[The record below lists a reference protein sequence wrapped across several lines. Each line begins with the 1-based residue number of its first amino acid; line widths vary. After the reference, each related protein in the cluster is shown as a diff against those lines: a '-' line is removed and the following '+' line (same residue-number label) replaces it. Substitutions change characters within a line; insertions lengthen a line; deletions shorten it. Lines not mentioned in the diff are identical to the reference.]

1 MGSAYGQGIPPVN
14 NSTYAVPPAEPNMPS
29 ATPLSLSVATP
40 VSFSFAI
47 PVGMSASTTLS
58 LPVTTPVSLPVAT
71 SVSFSLT
78 TPASFS
84 AATPVSLPTASKL
97 RVSEPAYKV
106 NPGPL
111 LAAAIMIGYGAAT
124 FHVRPL
130 HDLDL
135 STRHEIREDNSG
147 FHTTIDNYLQYS
159 PILGVYALNA
169 LGIHGE
175 HNFKDRTIILGMSSL
190 FVCGTVTGLKTLTHR
205 ERPDGSAANSFP
217 SGHTATAFMSA
228 EFMRMEYKRAS
239 PWIAVGGY
247 MAATATGVLRM
258 YNNRH
263 WLSDVVA
270 GAGVGILSTQA
281 AFWLYPKIQKGFSGK
296 GNTSTMVVPTYDAGT
311 KSAGLSLL
319 YIH

>member
-1 MGSAYGQGIPPVN
+1 MSRMTLVRKNSLSTELFYYFVVITLYLMKIYGLQLLMLLVAARSSYGQTIASVN
-14 NSTYAVPPAEPNMPS
+14 EDTVMHVRSMENA
-29 ATPLSLSVATP
+29 
-40 VSFSFAI
+40 
-47 PVGMSASTTLS
+47 
-58 LPVTTPVSLPVAT
+58 LPV
-71 SVSFSLT
+71 LT
-78 TPASFS
+78 FPTDIPKEDPERLRLS
-84 AATPVSLPTASKL
+84 AMPTY
-97 RVSEPAYKV
+97 RV
-106 NPGPL
+106 NPTPI
-111 LAAAIMIGYGAAT
+111 LASAIMIGYGAAT

-135 STRHEIREDNSG
+135 STKHEIREDNSR

-159 PILGVYALNA
+159 PIFGVYALNA
-169 LGIHGE
+169 MGIHGE

-190 FVCGTVTGLKTLTHR
+190 IVCGTVTGLKAATHR

-228 EFMRMEYKRAS
+228 EFLRMEYRNVS
-239 PWIAVGGY
+239 PWYGVAGY
-247 MAATATGVLRM
+247 MAAAATGVLRM

-281 AFWLYPKIQKGFSGK
+281 AFWLYPKIEKGLSGK
-296 GNTSTMVVPTYDAGT
+296 ANTSTMVMPTYDAGT
-311 KSAGLSLL
+311 KSAGISFL

>member
-1 MGSAYGQGIPPVN
+1 MTLGRKKTWTIEIFYYFVTITLYLMKFYGLQLLMLLVAGRSAYGQTMAPDFKDSVHVNAVLNTRDTAPGTTIEQFFKDNPGPVRI
-14 NSTYAVPPAEPNMPS
+14 SYTEHPYFY
-29 ATPLSLSVATP
+29 T
-40 VSFSFAI
+40 
-47 PVGMSASTTLS
+47 
-58 LPVTTPVSLPVAT
+58 
-71 SVSFSLT
+71 
-78 TPASFS
+78 
-84 AATPVSLPTASKL
+84 
-97 RVSEPAYKV
+97 YKV

-111 LAAAIMIGYGAAT
+111 LASAVMIGYGAAT

-135 STRHEIREDNSG
+135 STKQEIRGEHPA
-147 FHTTIDNYLQYS
+147 FRTTIDNYLQYA
-159 PILGVYALNA
+159 PIFGVYALNA
-169 LGIHGE
+169 MGIHGE

-190 FVCGTVTGLKTLTHR
+190 IVCGSVTAVKTLTHR

-228 EFMRMEYKRAS
+228 EFMRMEYRNVS
-239 PWIAVGGY
+239 PWYGLGGY

-281 AFWLYPKIQKGFSGK
+281 AFWLYPKIQRGLSGK
-296 GNTSTMVVPTYDAGT
+296 GNNETMIMPTYDAGT
-311 KSAGLSLL
+311 KSVGISVVCLR
-319 YIH
+319 

>member
-1 MGSAYGQGIPPVN
+1 MSRMTLIRKNSFSTELFYYFVVRLIYLMRFYGLQLLMLLVAAESSYGQTITPAKEDTIQPV
-14 NSTYAVPPAEPNMPS
+14 
-29 ATPLSLSVATP
+29 LSLAHP
-40 VSFSFAI
+40 N
-47 PVGMSASTTLS
+47 GQ
-58 LPVTTPVSLPVAT
+58 
-71 SVSFSLT
+71 
-78 TPASFS
+78 
-84 AATPVSLPTASKL
+84 
-97 RVSEPAYKV
+97 YKV
-106 NPGPL
+106 NPGPI

-130 HDLDL
+130 HELDL
-135 STRHEIREDNSG
+135 STKHEIREDNSR

-159 PILGVYALNA
+159 PIFGVYALNA
-169 LGIHGE
+169 MGIHGA
-175 HNFKDRTIILGMSSL
+175 HNFKERTIILGMSSL
-190 FVCGTVTGLKTLTHR
+190 LVCGTVTGLKTLTHR

-228 EFMRMEYKRAS
+228 EFMRMEYKDVS
-239 PWIAVGGY
+239 PWIVVGGY

-281 AFWLYPKIQKGFSGK
+281 AYWLYPKIEKGLSGK
-296 GNTSTMVVPTYDAGT
+296 ANTSTMVMPTYDAGT
-311 KSAGLSLL
+311 KSAAISLV